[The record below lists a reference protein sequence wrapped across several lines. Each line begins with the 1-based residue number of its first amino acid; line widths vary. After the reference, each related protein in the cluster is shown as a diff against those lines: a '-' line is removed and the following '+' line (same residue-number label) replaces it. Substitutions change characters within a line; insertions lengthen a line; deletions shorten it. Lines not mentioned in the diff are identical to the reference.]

1 MSNQHEA
8 SMPSKV
14 PPSVMPRL
22 TKFVTV
28 PAFALIAGYTQKAV
42 YRKIEDGVWR
52 QDVHYVRA
60 PDGRLLISLDG
71 YESWAVGK

>member
-1 MSNQHEA
+1 
-8 SMPSKV
+8 MPSKV